1 LFIVGIHHI
10 FNGLFYIYFDF
21 FHLIFFHHIVIC
33 WNLCIWFIFDF
44 FLFFILIIFIFLPLH
59 FSHLDYYFLFSHIF
73 FPYLYLLANHNYYY
87 LAYFNGIVII
97 ICIIC
102 IYFSISC
109 LSPLEIRTNDTILFL
124 FFFALHLIYFNLDY
138 LSLFLVTG
146 FRVSKAY

>member
-1 LFIVGIHHI
+1 MKSLYLVYILF
-10 FNGLFYIYFDF
+10 LF
-21 FHLIFFHHIVIC
+21 L
-33 WNLCIWFIFDF
+33 FDF

-109 LSPLEIRTNDTILFL
+109 LSPLEIRTNDTLKSRFSSLMTSEMPWNRIWGRNGSERWTAKCSCCVRFMSFL
-124 FFFALHLIYFNLDY
+124 F
-138 LSLFLVTG
+138 
-146 FRVSKAY
+146 